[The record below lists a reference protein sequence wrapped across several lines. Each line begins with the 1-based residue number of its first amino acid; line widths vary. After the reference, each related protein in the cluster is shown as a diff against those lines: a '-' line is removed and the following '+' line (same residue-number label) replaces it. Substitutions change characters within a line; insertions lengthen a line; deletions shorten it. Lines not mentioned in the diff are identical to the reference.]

1 MIKLYEIFLLMK
13 LKTKCLSII
22 IVVTDMIVLKVVIA
36 LLLLDGQEGNLL
48 SDQFAHPKVCCD
60 S

>member
-13 LKTKCLSII
+13 LKTKCLSIL
-22 IVVTDMIVLKVVIA
+22 IVVTNMIVLKAMIA
-36 LLLLDGQEGNLL
+36 LFLLDGQEGNLL
-48 SDQFAHPKVCCD
+48 SDQFAHSKVGCD

>member
-1 MIKLYEIFLLMK
+1 MK
-13 LKTKCLSII
+13 LKTKCLSIL
-22 IVVTDMIVLKVVIA
+22 IVITDMIVLKAVIA

>member
-1 MIKLYEIFLLMK
+1 MINLYEIFLLMK
-13 LKTKCLSII
+13 LKTKCLSILI
-22 IVVTDMIVLKVVIA
+22 GITDMIVLRAGIS